1 MQLAARTYILIET
14 QVGKSR
20 EISDVFRDLS
30 GVPSVDIITGSYDI
44 ITLVDWEDML
54 DIANVVTC
62 QIR

>member
-1 MQLAARTYILIET
+1 MAARTYILIET
-14 QVGKSR
+14 QVGESR

-44 ITLVDWEDML
+44 ITLVEWEDML